1 MKKHIDM
8 WNHSASPNALKTIT
22 EDYYTDN
29 LACNTSD
36 FLQNM
41 KMIALEAEDKVRQK
55 RKELIGQ
62 NTQAIRHQWQTLEQ
76 SLLHAVSYWCKLNEQ
91 R

>member
-8 WNHSASPNALKTIT
+8 WNHSASPNALKTIA

-55 RKELIGQ
+55 RKELIGE

-76 SLLHAVSYWCKLNEQ
+76 SLHHAVSYWCKLNEQ